1 MQTTQIDKVNTYYN
15 STVIDYKTVWMGS
28 EDQAMHFGYYDERT
42 KSHRDSLL
50 KMNEV
55 LAGLASISKNDLVM
69 DAGCGYGG
77 SAVWLAKNIGCDV
90 IGFTVVPYQVKT
102 AGEFAKK
109 NNLSNKVSFRQ
120 EDYAHTSFPDNSF
133 TVVWGLESIVH
144 AESKKDFVREA
155 YRLLKIGG
163 RILISEYMLREDPP
177 LSGKEQLIIDPWLK
191 GWAMPSLSTPNE
203 YKNLLESSGFKNIK
217 IHDLT
222 NNVRQSLRRLEKL
235 SNFGL
240 PFASFLRKLRL
251 INQEH
256 FGNVEASVAQSKA
269 LKMGL
274 WKYTVITA
282 EKNSSCQRQ
291 IRLWGERFP

>member
-1 MQTTQIDKVNTYYN
+1 MQTTQIDKVNRYYD

-28 EDQAMHFGYYDERT
+28 EDRAMHFGYYDERT
-42 KSHRDSLL
+42 KKHRDSLL
-50 KMNEV
+50 RMNEV
-55 LAGLASISKNDLVM
+55 LARLANISKNDRVM

-77 SAVWLAKNIGCDV
+77 SAIWLAKNIGCEV
-90 IGFTVVPYQVKT
+90 IGFTVVPYQGKI
-102 AGEFAKK
+102 AKEFAEK

-133 TVVWGLESIVH
+133 TVIWGLESIVH
-144 AESKKDFVREA
+144 AESKKDFINEA
-155 YRLLKIGG
+155 HRLLKSGG
-163 RILISEYMLREDPP
+163 RILISEYMLRENPP
-177 LSGKEQLIIDPWLK
+177 PSDKEKLVIDPWLK
-191 GWAMPSLSTPNE
+191 GWAMPSLLTPNE

-217 IHDLT
+217 THDLT
-222 NNVRQSLRRLEKL
+222 NNVKQSLRRLEKL

-240 PFASFLRKLRL
+240 PFAGFLRKLKL

-274 WKYTVITA
+274 WRYTVITA
-282 EKNSSCQRQ
+282 EK
-291 IRLWGERFP
+291 I